1 LILHKLRFPRWS
13 ERKFFDHIL
22 RLIAMMTWPDLRSRE
37 MGGMQSILLL
47 IPIVSVILATGSIA
61 APPPVAPPAAA
72 DLPPRSADQTAWE
85 ESVYPKYKTWPAM
98 RYVEEKPNLPRVL
111 LIGDSISIGY
121 TTRTQDALAGQANV
135 LRIPENAGSTRD
147 GLEKIDRWLARRP
160 HWDVIHFNFGLH
172 DLKKQKSGSPN
183 PDQLDVTGAVN
194 IPLAEYEANLE
205 ALVQRLKQTGAR
217 LIWASTTPIPE
228 GSPGRVRGD
237 EVAYNEAARRVMEK
251 NGVRINDLHACVQ
264 PSEAA
269 SFPPGDVHP
278 NDPGK
283 EILAR
288 QTAAEISQAL
298 KTP

>member
-61 APPPVAPPAAA
+61 APPSVAPPASA
-72 DLPPRSADQTAWE
+72 DLPPRSADQAAWE

-237 EVAYNEAARRVMEK
+237 EVAYNEAARRVMER
-251 NGVRINDLHACVQ
+251 NGVRINDLHACIQ

>member
-1 LILHKLRFPRWS
+1 
-13 ERKFFDHIL
+13 
-22 RLIAMMTWPDLRSRE
+22 MMTWPDLRFRQ

-61 APPPVAPPAAA
+61 APPSVASPAAA

-85 ESVYPKYKTWPAM
+85 ESVHPKYKTWPAM
-98 RYVEEKPNLPRVL
+98 RYVEEKPDLPRAL

-183 PDQLDVTGAVN
+183 PDQLDVTGPVN

-228 GSPGRVRGD
+228 GSLGRVRGD
-237 EVAYNEAARRVMEK
+237 EVAYNETARRVMEK
-251 NGVRINDLHACVQ
+251 NGVRINDLHACLQ

-288 QTAAEISQAL
+288 QTAAEISQTLA
-298 KTP
+298 TP

>member
-1 LILHKLRFPRWS
+1 
-13 ERKFFDHIL
+13 
-22 RLIAMMTWPDLRSRE
+22 MMTPDDQRTRK
-37 MGGMQSILLL
+37 MGNMQSTPLLL
-47 IPIVSVILATGSIA
+47 SSIVSVVLMAGSIA
-61 APPPVAPPAAA
+61 APPPAPSPSPA
-72 DLPPRSADQTAWE
+72 DLPPVSADQAAWA
-85 ESVYPKYKTWPAM
+85 ESVHPKYKTWPAM
-98 RYVEEKPNLPRVL
+98 RYVEEKPDLPRVL

-121 TTRTQDALAGQANV
+121 TSRTQDALAGKANV

-172 DLKKQKSGSPN
+172 DLKRQKPGSPN
-183 PDQLDVTGAVN
+183 PDQLDVTGTIN

-228 GSPGRVRGD
+228 GSFGRVRGD

-251 NGVRINDLHACVQ
+251 NGVRINDLYACLQ
-264 PSEAA
+264 PTEAT

-283 EILAR
+283 DILAR
-288 QTAAEISQAL
+288 QIAAEISETLAA
-298 KTP
+298 P